1 MNCNTTLGFIC
12 LWRYTGLSKGMF
24 VSNQSHYFL
33 ANQERLVTESA
44 EAVFKLLLDFFSTHS
59 NTRSSFE
66 KAVFDTLFFLCRP
79 GWPGDTLTEPL
90 KKEAMNKLLHA
101 GQALY
106 YSKSDDTLR
115 LFAKNA
121 SKIVVSLMPPKK
133 ITAEKSTKLSQIND
147 ISTLIKATHLETFE
161 DKKTAVA
168 KAVFRMYHSGKPK
181 KSSSTVPTLEAN
193 NPLRI
198 VLGLPKS
205 QKIALPNSD
214 MRTIILKCTKGNSKK
229 NEVPL
234 MSLLQKAA
242 PFSPRILQ
250 SIMSVDL
257 YKRFKPVGYFDQKC
271 QIILVEVTSSS
282 DAYELTF
289 RKAELL
295 KTLKVVPGFEN
306 ITDIRSIMG
315 VRIPDRE

>member
-1 MNCNTTLGFIC
+1 LP
-12 LWRYTGLSKGMF
+12 
-24 VSNQSHYFL
+24 NQSYYFL
-33 ANQERLVTESA
+33 ANQERLLEEST

-79 GWPGDTLTEPL
+79 GWLGDTLTESL
-90 KKEAMNKLLHA
+90 KKEAMEKLLHV
-101 GQALY
+101 GQPLY
-106 YSKSDDTLR
+106 YSKTDATLR
-115 LFAKNA
+115 AFAKNA
-121 SKIVVSLMPPKK
+121 TKIIMLMAPPKNVVS
-133 ITAEKSTKLSQIND
+133 EKSARLAQIND
-147 ISTLIKATHLETFE
+147 ISNLIKGSNLETSE

-168 KAVFRMYHSGKPK
+168 NAVFRMYHKGKTK
-181 KSSSTVPTLEAN
+181 KNNSAIPALEDK

-205 QKIALPNSD
+205 QRSALPNND
-214 MRTIILKCTKGNSKK
+214 MRSHILKCTKVSMKK

-257 YKRFKPVGYFDQKC
+257 YKRFKPVGYFDHQC
-271 QIILVEVTSSS
+271 LVILIEVTSSS
-282 DAYELTF
+282 DAYELAF
-289 RKAELL
+289 RKAELIKML
-295 KTLKVVPGFEN
+295 KTVPGFER
-306 ITDIRSIMG
+306 ITDIRSVMG
-315 VRIPDRE
+315 TKSPNQE